1 MKPNTQQRFWLKMID
16 NGMSQTVNIPVIVAK
31 GKSTYPVLGLTA
43 AIHGNEINGIPII
56 HEVMNRI
63 DIQNLEGTVVA
74 VPGLNAIS
82 LLLHQRRCI
91 DEEDLNRNFPGKVNG
106 NRSQQ
111 YVWQINQKILTQIDY
126 LIDMHTASFG
136 RENTLY
142 VRADLGDEKIAK
154 MAFLQDTDII
164 LDNKGIPSTNEQIVA
179 TRTMRAEAMLKGIPT
194 ITVEYGNPQVYQ
206 SDMTTRGVVGV
217 ENVMSWLGMT
227 KKEIKDVPKASL
239 CKKSFWTYVNRG
251 GYLEV
256 PVALNQKV
264 KKGEVIGVLRNPFGD
279 VIQTYYCPQDGIVI
293 GKSSNPVNMNGGRII
308 HLGILDEK
316 KN

>member
-164 LDNKGIPSTNEQIVA
+164 LDNKGIPSTNEQIV
-179 TRTMRAEAMLKGIPT
+179 
-194 ITVEYGNPQVYQ
+194 
-206 SDMTTRGVVGV
+206 
-217 ENVMSWLGMT
+217 
-227 KKEIKDVPKASL
+227 
-239 CKKSFWTYVNRG
+239 
-251 GYLEV
+251 
-256 PVALNQKV
+256 
-264 KKGEVIGVLRNPFGD
+264 
-279 VIQTYYCPQDGIVI
+279 
-293 GKSSNPVNMNGGRII
+293 
-308 HLGILDEK
+308 
-316 KN
+316 